1 MNLLEQINAEIAE
14 MQRKQ
19 QESLEFEKSLQ
30 SGLQSLPKKAK
41 KRQGRPPKVSNEI
54 FADVWKMCLN
64 EGGLKEV
71 AQRLGMSEACAAVKA
86 CNMRKA
92 GYDIPKLRRGRPR
105 KIQE

>member
-1 MNLLEQINAEIAE
+1 
-14 MQRKQ
+14 
-19 QESLEFEKSLQ
+19 
-30 SGLQSLPKKAK
+30 
-41 KRQGRPPKVSNEI
+41 
-54 FADVWKMCLN
+54 MCLN